1 MKRNEMKE
9 VEMRRTNWEQN
20 GKKAIGKKTIRKKI
34 IEMKWMKYIFSL
46 IMIGGILTGCGAR
59 ANSAITVVSRED
71 GSGTRSAFTEII
83 GVAKDDVDNTVQT
96 AEITNSTSVMMTT
109 IAGNENA
116 IGYVSLGSMND
127 SVKAVKVDGVA
138 ATAENVKSGDYK
150 VSRPFEICVPKN
162 GTTELAQDFIDYI
175 LSDAGQ
181 AIIEKE
187 GYITVATGNTY
198 EPSDKEGKITIAG
211 STSVAPVMEKLA
223 EQYKEL
229 NTNVVIEIQQTGSSA
244 GIESVTQGACD
255 IGMSSR
261 SLKEEELKNLDAIH
275 IAMDGICVIVNV
287 NATVENLTV
296 DQIKEIF
303 VGNVTDWSQVQ

>member
-1 MKRNEMKE
+1 MKE
-9 VEMRRTNWEQN
+9 VEMKRTNWEQN
-20 GKKAIGKKTIRKKI
+20 GTKAIGKKTIRKKI

-46 IMIGGILTGCGAR
+46 IMIGSILTGCGAR

-181 AIIEKE
+181 AIIERE

-261 SLKEEELKNLDAIH
+261 SLKEEELKHLEAIH

>member
-1 MKRNEMKE
+1 MK
-9 VEMRRTNWEQN
+9 RTNWEQN
-20 GKKAIGKKTIRKKI
+20 GKKTIEKKI
-34 IEMKWMKYIFSL
+34 IEMKWIKYIFSL
-46 IMIGGILTGCGAR
+46 IVIGGILTGCGAG
-59 ANSAITVVSRED
+59 ANSTITVVSRED

-96 AEITNSTSVMMTT
+96 AEITNSTSVMITT
-109 IAGNENA
+109 VAGNENA
-116 IGYVSLGSMND
+116 IGYISLGSMKD

-150 VSRPFEICVPKN
+150 VSRPFEICVPKD
-162 GTTELAQDFIDYI
+162 GATELAQDFIDYI
-175 LSDAGQ
+175 LSDEGQ
-181 AIIEKE
+181 AVIEEE
-187 GYITVATGNTY
+187 GYITVDSGNDYKSTNM
-198 EPSDKEGKITIAG
+198 KGKITIAG

-223 EQYKEL
+223 EQYKEM
-229 NTNVVIEIQQTGSSA
+229 NSNVVIEIQQTGSSA
-244 GIESVTQGACD
+244 GIESTAQGACD

-261 SLKEEELKNLDAIH
+261 SLKEEELKNLEAIN

-287 NATVENLTV
+287 NAAVENLTV